1 MGLINQRRLLH
12 LNSGSARAVGA
23 WVLLVPRGGLSVHGW
38 GTTTMGCKLK
48 RRGLEKKPK
57 FDSVYQ
63 ASIDVLYLERCF
75 VSEGELLVACIRSG
89 LRCGEQ

>member
-23 WVLLVPRGGLSVHGW
+23 WVLLVPRGGLSVDGW
-38 GTTTMGCKLK
+38 GTTTVVANSRDRAG
-48 RRGLEKKPK
+48 RKKPK
-57 FDSVYQ
+57 FGFVYQ
-63 ASIDVLYLERCF
+63 ASIKVLYLERCC
-75 VSEGELLVACIRSG
+75 VSECELLVACIRSG